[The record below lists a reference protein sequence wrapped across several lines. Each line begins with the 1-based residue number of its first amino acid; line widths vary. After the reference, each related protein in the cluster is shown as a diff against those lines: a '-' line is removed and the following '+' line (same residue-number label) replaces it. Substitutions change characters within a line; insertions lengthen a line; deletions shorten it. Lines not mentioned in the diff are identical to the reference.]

1 VCKTHKG
8 QWGIRIRVILSLS
21 CLFVAKIISTL
32 APFAYKRAVDTLSAP
47 VFTFPYIAIVLY
59 GLGRFVSG
67 FLGDLRD
74 TIFVKVQN
82 RALQLASID
91 TFAHLHS
98 LSLSYHLKRKTG
110 SVLTGID
117 RGTRGIQFL
126 TSFLLFNIVSLF
138 FSIMCVFLYCF
149 IYCLIC

>member
-1 VCKTHKG
+1 M
-8 QWGIRIRVILSLS
+8 RLRVILSLS
-21 CLFVAKIISTL
+21 CLFVAKIISTIS
-32 APFAYKRAVDTLSAP
+32 PFAYKSAVDTLSAP
-47 VFTFPYIAIVLY
+47 QFSFPLLAIIIY
-59 GLGRFVSG
+59 GLGRFMSG

-91 TFAHLHS
+91 TFSHLHS
-98 LSLSYHLKRKTG
+98 LSLSYHVKRKTG

-126 TSFLLFNIVSLF
+126 TSFLLFNIVRFKIFFYYFAS
-138 FSIMCVFLYCF
+138 FSIINFFTSSCPSFLKS
-149 IYCLIC
+149 L